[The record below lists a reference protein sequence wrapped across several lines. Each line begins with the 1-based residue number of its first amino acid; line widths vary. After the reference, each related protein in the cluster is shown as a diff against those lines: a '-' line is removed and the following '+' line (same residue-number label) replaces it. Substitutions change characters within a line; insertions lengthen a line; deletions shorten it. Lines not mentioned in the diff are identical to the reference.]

1 MASNIKKFNMT
12 IGNLI
17 DDLLVICNN
26 KFNHLEVFKTQFELL
41 KSVNP
46 RKIIE
51 QFLINIQPYK
61 EKIKSR
67 DEKFFIEKNYKEDV
81 DKNVSDESYSQSSLD
96 EILNLK
102 LIWNTLDDSNKSIIW
117 DYFNVLVKLTELE
130 YNK

>member
-1 MASNIKKFNMT
+1 MT
-12 IGNLI
+12 VGNLI
-17 DDLLVICNN
+17 DDLLIICDN
-26 KFNHLEVFKTQFELL
+26 KFKHLEVFKTQFELL

-67 DEKFFIEKNYKEDV
+67 DEKFFIDKNYKEDV

-102 LIWNTLDDSNKSIIW
+102 LIWNTLDDSNKNIIW